1 MPNKKTEF
9 LRKDITL
16 LAKQLGWPV
25 FYFSFL
31 DAGPHGEGQFVKALD
46 AFSQQNGLIGKAI
59 NLI

>member
-1 MPNKKTEF
+1 M
-9 LRKDITL
+9 L

-31 DAGPHGEGQFVKALD
+31 DAGLHGEGQFVKALD